1 MLVKVITKENFESE
15 VLQTTGKV
23 LIDFWAAWCGPCQM
37 MSPIVDEFAE
47 NHPEVK
53 VGKIN
58 IDEQPELA
66 EKFNVE
72 VIPTLKVFSSG
83 KVVNESV
90 GVIPPQ
96 KIEELLK

>member
-1 MLVKVITKENFESE
+1 MSVKVITKENFASE
-15 VLQTTGKV
+15 VLQANEKV

-37 MSPIVDEFAE
+37 MSPIIEEFAE
-47 NHPEVK
+47 KHSEIK
-53 VGKIN
+53 VGKVN

-66 EKFNVE
+66 EKFNIE

-96 KIEELLK
+96 KIEELLQ